1 MDAKVNDIE
10 HKKRL
15 SEIKRKDLNTVSMIA
30 GLFTAVVT
38 VVLALMVSSF
48 FPSAEG
54 YNSFVLYTV
63 LAVILC
69 GIVSSGALLL
79 FTKINIVG
87 RRKRAAKEKRNAIVV
102 DVDEGNDNWIE

>member
-1 MDAKVNDIE
+1 M
-10 HKKRL
+10 
-15 SEIKRKDLNTVSMIA
+15 
-30 GLFTAVVT
+30 
-38 VVLALMVSSF
+38 
-48 FPSAEG
+48 
-54 YNSFVLYTV
+54 LYTV

-79 FTKINIVG
+79 FTKVNIVG